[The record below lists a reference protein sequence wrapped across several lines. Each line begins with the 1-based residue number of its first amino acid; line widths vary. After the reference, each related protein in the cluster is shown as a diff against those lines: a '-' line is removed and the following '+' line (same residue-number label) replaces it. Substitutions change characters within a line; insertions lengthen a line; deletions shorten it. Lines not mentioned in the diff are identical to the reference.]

1 MVIHDSCYRKNPAMG
16 NMNACFKLCFYFL
29 PTSSISSRDILK
41 LETINLFF
49 YASHRAFNVS
59 TQLSQILPHLQ
70 NLISHYYSHN
80 SLPFFSRILCPILF
94 LLSTSFSV
102 NPGLPCL
109 QFLFD
114 WVFPYSKF
122 FSPLLCYFSHSDI
135 LTSSLI
141 QLRNQLKC
149 IFL

>member
-41 LETINLFF
+41 LVNIKFFF
-49 YASHRAFNVS
+49 YASHRGNVS

-80 SLPFFSRILCPILF
+80 SPPFFSRILCPILF
-94 LLSTSFSV
+94 LLPTSFSV

-109 QFLFD
+109 QFLLD
-114 WVFPYSKF
+114 WVFPCSKF
-122 FSPLLCYFSHSDI
+122 FSPLLCYFSHSDL

-141 QLRNQLKC
+141 QLRTQLKC
-149 IFL
+149 ISL